1 MYDFENKQLV
11 PEVKDLTLKI
21 IERLNKEHIKVTTLT
36 KGVYPED
43 ILDKKRF
50 LPENEYG
57 ITLVSLN
64 DKFKEQYEPFSAPYR
79 ERIDSLKALAQA
91 GLNTWVSMEPY
102 PTPELDKTAQNI
114 TDVLEEIRFVKKI
127 IFGKLNYNRMASY
140 RGNSIPVWKN
150 NEDFYKEMAEQVIN
164 FCQNNGIKYH
174 IKSGTPLSK
183 SNTVNIFKE

>member
-1 MYDFENKQLV
+1 
-11 PEVKDLTLKI
+11 
-21 IERLNKEHIKVTTLT
+21 
-36 KGVYPED
+36 
-43 ILDKKRF
+43 

-79 ERIDSLKALAQA
+79 DRLNSLKTLAHA

-102 PTPELDKTAQNI
+102 PTPELDKAAQHI
-114 TDVLEEIRFVKKI
+114 TDILEELRFVKKI
-127 IFGKLNYNRMASY
+127 IFGKLNYNRLASY
-140 RGNSIPVWKN
+140 KGNLISVWKN
-150 NEDFYKEMAEQVIN
+150 NEDFYKEMAEQVIK
-164 FCQNNGIKYH
+164 FCQKNGIKYH

>member
-1 MYDFENKQLV
+1 
-11 PEVKDLTLKI
+11 
-21 IERLNKEHIKVTTLT
+21 
-36 KGVYPED
+36 
-43 ILDKKRF
+43 
-50 LPENEYG
+50 
-57 ITLVSLN
+57 
-64 DKFKEQYEPFSAPYR
+64 
-79 ERIDSLKALAQA
+79 
-91 GLNTWVSMEPY
+91 MEPY

-114 TDVLEEIRFVKKI
+114 IDILEEITFVKKI
-127 IFGKLNYNRMASY
+127 IFGKLNYNRMTSY